1 MTLYTVYIIIC
12 IYICTYRTEATEKYI
27 RYSHQHR
34 KILVLAQMI
43 ENLLSCSTFS
53 SEVFHIGFGQMEDVL
68 AVESHLC
75 PSHTRANTHTHTHT
89 HYARTG
95 LPVKG
100 NQIQKGSSQLVL
112 KVDSTC
118 RDLRITSGFTLV
130 QQNKC
135 TEQFKQKRTFF
146 FNLAAVHLNSKHV
159 FALEKGANS
168 VAQIL
173 ILPVD
178 SS

>member
-1 MTLYTVYIIIC
+1 MYFYVQHLAVNVSHWV
-12 IYICTYRTEATEKYI
+12 RTDGGC
-27 RYSHQHR
+27 
-34 KILVLAQMI
+34 
-43 ENLLSCSTFS
+43 SCSRITS
-53 SEVFHIGFGQMEDVL
+53 LPI
-68 AVESHLC
+68 A
-75 PSHTRANTHTHTHT
+75 HTHACTHTHS

-100 NQIQKGSSQLVL
+100 NQIQKGSSQRVL

-135 TEQFKQKRTFF
+135 TEQFKQKRAFV
-146 FNLAAVHLNSKHV
+146 FNGAAIRLNSKHV

-168 VAQIL
+168 VAQTL
-173 ILPVD
+173 TPPVD